1 MQSLPA
7 GTANGDALSTQPS
20 TPTAE
25 APEQLESVVIRFAGD
40 SGDGVQLTGTQFT
53 KTSALVGN
61 DISTL
66 PDFPA
71 EIRAPAGTL
80 FGVSGF
86 QLQFGATEIRTPGD
100 QPDVLVAFNP
110 AALKTNIER
119 LRKGGLVLINSAAFT
134 SRNLH
139 KAGYESNPLEDDS
152 LSAWQVITV
161 DMTKLTREA
170 LKDSPLRTKD
180 KDRAKNLF
188 ALGMVYFLYSRPLNH
203 TVTWLEGKF
212 KSKPDVAQANIK
224 TLKTGYYYAETAE
237 VFRSTYTVP
246 EATVAPGRYR
256 NLTGNQ
262 ATTLGLVA
270 AADRAGIELFLGSYP
285 ITPASDILHE
295 LSALRAHGVRTLQA
309 EDEIAAICSAIGAS
323 YAGNLGICS
332 TSGPGLALKGE
343 ALGLA
348 MIVELPL
355 VVINVQRGGPSTGLP
370 TKTEQADLLMALY
383 GRNGESPL
391 PILAARSPA
400 DCFETA
406 FEAAR
411 IAIKW
416 RTPVLLLTDGYLANG
431 SEPWRIPKP
440 DDLPSFS
447 PEFLQEAENLQP
459 YSRDPETLARPW
471 IIPGTPGLEHRIGGL
486 EKADLSGNVSY
497 DPANHHRMCTLR
509 ADKVERVIQE
519 IPPTTVLGDAE
530 GGDLLLVGWGSTY
543 GSITTAVLKARE
555 AGKSVS
561 SVHLRHLNPL
571 PPDLG
576 DVLRRFDK
584 VLVPELNLGQLDLVL
599 RAKYLVD
606 AKGFNKVQGL
616 PFSVVELCE
625 AIDAQLYGEA

>member
-1 MQSLPA
+1 
-7 GTANGDALSTQPS
+7 LSTQPS
-20 TPTAE
+20 SPSAE
-25 APEQLESVVIRFAGD
+25 PPEQLDSVVIRFAGD

-86 QLQFGATEIRTPGD
+86 QLQFGSTEIRTPGD

-110 AALKTNIER
+110 AALQTNIAR
-119 LRKGGLVLINSAAFT
+119 LRKGGLVLINKASFT
-134 SRNLH
+134 TRNLT

-170 LKDSPLRTKD
+170 LKESPIRTKD

-188 ALGMVYFLYSRPLNH
+188 ALGMVYFLYSRPLDH
-203 TVTWLEGKF
+203 TISWLQGKF
-212 KSKPDVAQANIK
+212 GSKPDIAEANIK

-237 VFRSTYTVP
+237 VFRSTYSVP
-246 EATVAPGRYR
+246 AAVVAPGRYR
-256 NLTGNQ
+256 NVTGNQ

-270 AADRAGIELFLGSYP
+270 ATERAGIDLFLGSYP

-295 LSALRAHGVRTLQA
+295 LSKLRAHGVRTLQA
-309 EDEIAAICSAIGAS
+309 EDEIAAICAAIGAS
-323 YAGNLGICS
+323 YAGNLGVCS

-355 VVINVQRGGPSTGLP
+355 VVIDVQRGGPSTGLP

-391 PILAARSPA
+391 PILAACSPA

-406 FEAAR
+406 FEAVR

-431 SEPWRIPKP
+431 SEPWRIPNT

-447 PEFLQEAENLQP
+447 PEFLEEAENLQP
-459 YSRDPETLARPW
+459 YARDPETLARPW
-471 IIPGTPGLEHRIGGL
+471 IKPGTPGLEHRIGGL

-519 IPPTTVLGDAE
+519 IPATEILGDPS

-543 GSITTAVLKARE
+543 GSITTAVLKARA

-561 SVHLRHLNPL
+561 AIHLRHLNPL

-576 DVLRRFDK
+576 DILRRFDK

-606 AKGFNKVQGL
+606 AKGYNKVQGL
-616 PFSVVELCE
+616 PFSVAELCE
-625 AIDAQLYGEA
+625 AIDAHLYGEA

>member
-1 MQSLPA
+1 
-7 GTANGDALSTQPS
+7 LSTQPS
-20 TPTAE
+20 SPSAE

-86 QLQFGATEIRTPGD
+86 QLQFGSTEIRTPGD
-100 QPDVLVAFNP
+100 LPDVLVAFNP

-119 LRKGGLVLINSAAFT
+119 LRKGGLVLINSATFT
-134 SRNLH
+134 SRNLD

-152 LSAWQVITV
+152 LSSWQVITV

-170 LKDSPLRTKD
+170 LKESPLRTKD

-188 ALGMVYFLYSRPLNH
+188 ALGMVYFLYSRPIEH
-203 TVTWLEGKF
+203 TVSWLNNKF
-212 KSKPDVAQANIK
+212 KSKPDVAAANVK

-237 VFRSTYTVP
+237 VFRSTYSVP
-246 EATVAPGRYR
+246 EAEVAPGTYR

-262 ATTLGLVA
+262 ATALGLVA
-270 AADRAGIELFLGSYP
+270 AARQADLDLFLGSYP

-295 LSALRAHGVRTLQA
+295 LSNLRAHGVRTLQA

-323 YAGNLGICS
+323 YAGSLGITS

-348 MIVELPL
+348 MIVEIPL

-391 PILAARSPA
+391 PVVAASSPA
-400 DCFETA
+400 DCFEAA

-411 IAIKW
+411 IAIST

-431 SEPWRIPKP
+431 SEPWAIPNAAELPKIAP
-440 DDLPSFS
+440 D
-447 PEFLQEAENLQP
+447 FLLEADNLQP

-471 IIPGTPGLEHRIGGL
+471 IKPGTEGLEHRVGGL
-486 EKADLSGNVSY
+486 EKADLTGNVSY

-509 ADKVERVIQE
+509 KDKVARIAATL
-519 IPPTTVLGDAE
+519 PATVVTGNYE
-530 GGDLLLVGWGSTY
+530 GGDLLVVGWGSTY
-543 GSITTAVLKARE
+543 GSITTAVHKARA
-555 AGKSVS
+555 AGKDVS

-576 DVLRRFDK
+576 DILRRFDK
-584 VLVPELNLGQLDLVL
+584 VLVPELNLGQLVKVV
-599 RAKYLVD
+599 RAEYLVN
-606 AKGFNKVQGL
+606 AKGCNKVQGL
-616 PFSVVELCE
+616 PFTVNELTQ
-625 AIDAQLYGEA
+625 AIDAELYGEV

>member
-1 MQSLPA
+1 M
-7 GTANGDALSTQPS
+7 STQLSSPS
-20 TPTAE
+20 PE
-25 APEQLESVVIRFAGD
+25 PPEQLESVVIRFAGD

-66 PDFPA
+66 PDFPS

-86 QLQFGATEIRTPGD
+86 QLQFGSTAIRTPGD
-100 QPDVLVAFNP
+100 RPDVLVAFNP
-110 AALKTNIER
+110 AALKTNIGH
-119 LRKGGLVLINSAAFT
+119 LRKGGLVLINSASFT
-134 SRNLH
+134 SRNLD

-152 LSAWQVITV
+152 LSSWQVVTI

-188 ALGMVYFLYSRPLNH
+188 ALGMVYFLYSRPLEH
-203 TVTWLEGKF
+203 TVNWLNNKF
-212 KSKPDVAQANIK
+212 SKKPDVAAANIK

-237 VFRSTYTVP
+237 VFRSTYEVP
-246 EATVAPGRYR
+246 EAKVAPGTYR
-256 NLTGNQ
+256 NLTGNL
-262 ATTLGLVA
+262 ATALGLVA
-270 AADRAGIELFLGSYP
+270 AAERARLELFLGSYP

-295 LSALRAHGVRTLQA
+295 LSNLRAHGVRTLQA

-323 YAGNLGICS
+323 YAGALGITT

-355 VVINVQRGGPSTGLP
+355 VVVNVQRGGPSTGLP

-391 PILAARSPA
+391 PVIAARSPA
-400 DCFETA
+400 DCFDAA

-411 IAIKW
+411 IAVTT

-431 SEPWRIPKP
+431 SEPWAIPNP
-440 DDLPSFS
+440 DDLPSIDAD
-447 PEFLQEAENLQP
+447 FLTESEDKVEP
-459 YSRDPETLARPW
+459 YSRDPETLSRPW
-471 IIPGTPGLEHRIGGL
+471 IKPGTPGLEHRIGGL
-486 EKADLSGNVSY
+486 EKADLTGNVSY

-509 ADKVERVIQE
+509 QDKVSKIADSL
-519 IPPTTVLGDAE
+519 PPTEVLGDAD
-530 GGDLLLVGWGSTY
+530 GGDLVVVGWGSTY
-543 GSITTAVLKARE
+543 GSITTAVHKARE
-555 AGKSVS
+555 AGKNVS
-561 SVHLRHLNPL
+561 SIHLRHLNPL

-576 DVLRRFDK
+576 DILRRFDK
-584 VLVPELNLGQLDLVL
+584 VLVAELNLGQLDLVL
-599 RAKYLVD
+599 RAKYLID
-606 AKGFNKVQGL
+606 ARGFNKVQGL
-616 PFSVVELCE
+616 PFTVNELTE
-625 AIDAQLYGEA
+625 AIDAELYGEA